1 MYTLD
6 RFARNRYDSAIYKAK
21 LKKNGVR
28 IYYAKQPMPDTPE
41 GIILESVLEGYAE
54 YYSENLARNIKRGIR
69 ENALQGLATGGANLL
84 LGYTVGEDRKYA
96 IDPTG
101 AKIVQEIFQLYAD
114 GMSATQIIA
123 YCNERGYKTA
133 RGNAFNKNSLRTI
146 LRNEKYIGTYKLM
159 DIVIPDGMPSIID
172 KVLFEKVQAMLK
184 HNGKARA
191 KAKAH
196 ENYLLTTKLFCGHCG
211 SPMVGE
217 SGTSKTGQVH
227 YYYKCTKAKREHA
240 CKKKSER
247 KDWIEKLVVRYTV
260 QNVLTDENIALI
272 AKRAM
277 EIIEKESADTTYL
290 DGLNAELK
298 DVQKKIKN
306 LVSAIEQGIITSAT
320 KDRLDELEQEKSDIE
335 GRIAREEMKKPLLN
349 ENRIRY
355 WLTSFKSG
363 NVDDEDYQRRV
374 IDTLVNSVYVYDDED
389 GGKRIVLT
397 FNLSGNNTATLT
409 SSDIECYAPPYQYN
423 TTCSF
428 CAYRAGG
435 ANGVVFFAHTYTK
448 SMGANTSAMR
458 KIFCLLKKEL
468 MLTISVLMA
477 GLSLFLSKPGIETLR
492 GIDWHTLAI
501 LFMMLTVLEGFKK
514 ENIFQPVLKL
524 SEKITSMTGISF
536 FLIFG
541 VFFSSMFVTNDVSLI
556 VFVPLTILLFR
567 TAKKESYI
575 LPVISMENI
584 AAVRGSLLTPFG
596 SPQNLFLFEQ
606 SGVSVGKFM
615 LHMLPL
621 WISSALLLGG
631 FIFFLYRKDPR
642 ERISLLGSAGEAWK
656 PERKKYRSLYLGL
669 FVLTVAAVVSRTPHW
684 PAAAGIVLAAI
695 LLFDPSV
702 LMKTD
707 YVLLLTFLC
716 FFVFSSQITAN
727 EAVFRFLTDAVAG
740 HEYFWGIGLSQIISN
755 VPASIVLYPF
765 TNNLAALL
773 YGVDTAGLCSIIGSL
788 ASVINYRLYVRS
800 YPGKGGKFMKTFTLI
815 SWAFFLIV
823 VVPGYFLSKHWLF

>member
-28 IYYAKQPMPDTPE
+28 VYYAKQPMPDTPE

-159 DIVIPDGMPSIID
+159 DIVIPDGMPAIID

-277 EIIEKESADTTYL
+277 EIIEKDSADTTYL

-320 KDRLDELEQEKSDIE
+320 KDRLDELEQEKSNIE

-409 SSDIECYAPPYQYN
+409 SSDIECYAPPNFRNPPRDRWVMGGISCYSKKRSEITHPLMGGIRMKAQIIAALLFLILGIVFACGKGTFLIAGYN
-423 TTCSF
+423 TLPEEKK
-428 CAYRAGG
+428 ARYDARRIL
-435 ANGVVFFAHTYTK
+435 K
-448 SMGANTSAMR
+448 SMSRMMFSCVGCMAVGILGSIVDAPW
-458 KIFCLLKKEL
+458 LV
-468 MLTISVLMA
+468 VL
-477 GLSLFLSKPGIETLR
+477 GIV
-492 GIDWHTLAI
+492 
-501 LFMMLTVLEGFKK
+501 LTVLV
-514 ENIFQPVLKL
+514 IV
-524 SEKITSMTGISF
+524 F
-536 FLIFG
+536 FLIRI
-541 VFFSSMFVTNDVSLI
+541 N
-556 VFVPLTILLFR
+556 R
-567 TAKKESYI
+567 ESK
-575 LPVISMENI
+575 
-584 AAVRGSLLTPFG
+584 R
-596 SPQNLFLFEQ
+596 
-606 SGVSVGKFM
+606 
-615 LHMLPL
+615 
-621 WISSALLLGG
+621 
-631 FIFFLYRKDPR
+631 
-642 ERISLLGSAGEAWK
+642 
-656 PERKKYRSLYLGL
+656 
-669 FVLTVAAVVSRTPHW
+669 
-684 PAAAGIVLAAI
+684 
-695 LLFDPSV
+695 
-702 LMKTD
+702 
-707 YVLLLTFLC
+707 
-716 FFVFSSQITAN
+716 
-727 EAVFRFLTDAVAG
+727 
-740 HEYFWGIGLSQIISN
+740 
-755 VPASIVLYPF
+755 
-765 TNNLAALL
+765 
-773 YGVDTAGLCSIIGSL
+773 
-788 ASVINYRLYVRS
+788 
-800 YPGKGGKFMKTFTLI
+800 
-815 SWAFFLIV
+815 
-823 VVPGYFLSKHWLF
+823 

>member
-28 IYYAKQPMPDTPE
+28 VYYAKQPMPDTPE

-159 DIVIPDGMPSIID
+159 DIVIPDGMPAIID

-349 ENRIRY
+349 ESRVRY

-409 SSDIECYAPPYQYN
+409 SSDIECYAPPRQNN
-423 TTCSF
+423 TMRSSAAASGVRSTD
-428 CAYRAGG
+428 
-435 ANGVVFFAHTYTK
+435 GVVFPFQTEPAAP
-448 SMGANTSAMR
+448 G
-458 KIFCLLKKEL
+458 L
-468 MLTISVLMA
+468 IS
-477 GLSLFLSKPGIETLR
+477 G
-492 GIDWHTLAI
+492 
-501 LFMMLTVLEGFKK
+501 
-514 ENIFQPVLKL
+514 
-524 SEKITSMTGISF
+524 
-536 FLIFG
+536 
-541 VFFSSMFVTNDVSLI
+541 
-556 VFVPLTILLFR
+556 
-567 TAKKESYI
+567 
-575 LPVISMENI
+575 
-584 AAVRGSLLTPFG
+584 
-596 SPQNLFLFEQ
+596 
-606 SGVSVGKFM
+606 
-615 LHMLPL
+615 
-621 WISSALLLGG
+621 
-631 FIFFLYRKDPR
+631 IFFAYK
-642 ERISLLGSAGEAWK
+642 S
-656 PERKKYRSLYLGL
+656 
-669 FVLTVAAVVSRTPHW
+669 
-684 PAAAGIVLAAI
+684 
-695 LLFDPSV
+695 
-702 LMKTD
+702 
-707 YVLLLTFLC
+707 
-716 FFVFSSQITAN
+716 
-727 EAVFRFLTDAVAG
+727 
-740 HEYFWGIGLSQIISN
+740 
-755 VPASIVLYPF
+755 
-765 TNNLAALL
+765 
-773 YGVDTAGLCSIIGSL
+773 
-788 ASVINYRLYVRS
+788 
-800 YPGKGGKFMKTFTLI
+800 
-815 SWAFFLIV
+815 
-823 VVPGYFLSKHWLF
+823 

>member
-28 IYYAKQPMPDTPE
+28 VYYAKQPMPDTPE

-159 DIVIPDGMPSIID
+159 DIVIPDGMPAIID

-277 EIIEKESADTTYL
+277 EIIEKDSADTTYL

-409 SSDIECYAPPYQYN
+409 SSDIECYAPPNFRNPPRDRWVMGGISCYSKKRSEITHPLMGGIRMKAQIIAALLFLILGIVFACGKGTFLIAGYN
-423 TTCSF
+423 TLPEEKK
-428 CAYRAGG
+428 ARYDARRIL
-435 ANGVVFFAHTYTK
+435 K
-448 SMGANTSAMR
+448 SMSRMMFSCVGCMAVGILGSIVDAPW
-458 KIFCLLKKEL
+458 LV
-468 MLTISVLMA
+468 VL
-477 GLSLFLSKPGIETLR
+477 GIV
-492 GIDWHTLAI
+492 
-501 LFMMLTVLEGFKK
+501 LTVLV
-514 ENIFQPVLKL
+514 IV
-524 SEKITSMTGISF
+524 F
-536 FLIFG
+536 FLIRI
-541 VFFSSMFVTNDVSLI
+541 N
-556 VFVPLTILLFR
+556 R
-567 TAKKESYI
+567 ESK
-575 LPVISMENI
+575 
-584 AAVRGSLLTPFG
+584 R
-596 SPQNLFLFEQ
+596 
-606 SGVSVGKFM
+606 
-615 LHMLPL
+615 
-621 WISSALLLGG
+621 
-631 FIFFLYRKDPR
+631 
-642 ERISLLGSAGEAWK
+642 
-656 PERKKYRSLYLGL
+656 
-669 FVLTVAAVVSRTPHW
+669 
-684 PAAAGIVLAAI
+684 
-695 LLFDPSV
+695 
-702 LMKTD
+702 
-707 YVLLLTFLC
+707 
-716 FFVFSSQITAN
+716 
-727 EAVFRFLTDAVAG
+727 
-740 HEYFWGIGLSQIISN
+740 
-755 VPASIVLYPF
+755 
-765 TNNLAALL
+765 
-773 YGVDTAGLCSIIGSL
+773 
-788 ASVINYRLYVRS
+788 
-800 YPGKGGKFMKTFTLI
+800 
-815 SWAFFLIV
+815 
-823 VVPGYFLSKHWLF
+823 